1 MATAGRQSA
10 TTLALRLSPERAAFT
25 LFVASAFAFALAQLD
40 LWPRNGLWID
50 EYFSLWASDPALPL
64 SRLLTERIFPDTN
77 PPLYFSLLALLRPAI
92 ETPRAAFLV
101 LNLVVIALTA
111 AFVFA
116 RGRSAG
122 LPATALLAIAL
133 FVVSGPVLYYAAEG
147 RAYLMGLCAAF
158 AIAWAGAAATE
169 SRAGAS
175 DLGWFA
181 ALGVLAALS
190 HVFAALFA
198 GAFAA
203 GLALEG
209 LLKRRFDL
217 LRAGLVLG
225 GSASVVFGVWLV
237 FALPYMSNVAWIE
250 FSVSAVREALWYVR
264 QLTFGHALIALAVI
278 AFLVWSGRRQEM
290 RPHLRVFAVA
300 MALFAA
306 LPVLASFFT
315 PLVVGRYWL
324 IGAPAI
330 VVLAALAL
338 RTELRAASAAGGA
351 AGRARMS
358 AAFGGAA
365 MLAASVFGFV
375 NAQVFMQTKPV
386 WRGAALVAPLLADCG
401 PGAVHVWDNHLY
413 ATASGAPE
421 PIFQDARRPDLSR
434 HETSASSCP
443 VLGWAEHVRQGDDYM
458 QAASDAELL
467 SLLGITVSPAE
478 ARIVRHSSGFVVLRA
493 DAAESGR

>member
-10 TTLALRLSPERAAFT
+10 ATFALSLSPERAAFT
-25 LFVASAFAFALAQLD
+25 LLVASAFAFALVQLD

-50 EYFSLWASDPALPL
+50 EYFSLWASDPRLPL
-64 SRLLTERIFPDTN
+64 IQLLSERIFPDTN
-77 PPLYFSLLALLRPAI
+77 PPLYFSLLALLRPMI
-92 ETPRAAFLV
+92 EAPRAAFLV
-101 LNLVVIALTA
+101 LNLIVIVLVSGFA
-111 AFVFA
+111 FA
-116 RGRSAG
+116 RGRGAG
-122 LPATALLAIAL
+122 LPATALLAVAL

-147 RAYLMGLCAAF
+147 RAYLMGLAATF
-158 AIAWAGAAATE
+158 AITWVGAVAIET
-169 SRAGAS
+169 RARPA

-225 GSASVVFGVWLV
+225 ASASIVFGVWLV
-237 FALPYMSNVAWIE
+237 FVLPYMGNVAWIE
-250 FSVSAVREALWYVR
+250 FSVAAIREALWYVR
-264 QLTFGHALIALAVI
+264 QLTFGHALIALAVVG
-278 AFLVWSGRRQEM
+278 FLAWSGRRPEM
-290 RPHLRVFAVA
+290 RPHLRVFAIA
-300 MALFAA
+300 MTLFAA
-306 LPVLASFFT
+306 LPVLASLFT
-315 PLVVGRYWL
+315 PLVTGRYWL

-330 VVLAALAL
+330 VVLVALAL
-338 RTELRAASAAGGA
+338 RTELRAASGDGA
-351 AGRARMS
+351 AKRALAS
-358 AAFGGAA
+358 AAFGAAA

-375 NAQVFMQTKPV
+375 NAQSFMQAKPV
-386 WRGAALVAPLLADCG
+386 WRGAELVTPLLADCA
-401 PGAVHVWDNHLY
+401 PGAVHVWENHLY

-421 PIFQDARRPDLSR
+421 LTFRDASRPGPSLLDP
-434 HETSASSCP
+434 SASGCP
-443 VLGWAEHVRQGDDYM
+443 VLGWAEHVRRGDDYM
-458 QAASDAELL
+458 QTASDAELL
-467 SLLGITVSPAE
+467 SLLGIAVSPAE